1 METKNSIVSVL
12 NPDDFSYLTVCNNN
26 LNRFLS
32 DPANR
37 SILQQAFV
45 KRYQNTKLTYTT
57 LQAQHEMYLLSLKF
71 ASKIY
76 NSVKPVYAVDGNY
89 YQKQFDAAKNDT
101 NKKIEISKIF
111 VSELQTAA
119 YHNFKNFFAV
129 YESSAE
135 LKTDEKISKNI
146 AMLKNTYSSLVA
158 DIENANTAKDA
169 NINKK

>member
-32 DPANR
+32 DPDNR
-37 SILQQAFV
+37 NILQQAFI
-45 KRYQNTKLTYTT
+45 KRYKDTKMTYTT
-57 LQAQHEMYLLSLKF
+57 LQAQHEMYILSLKY

-76 NSVKPVYAVDGNY
+76 NDVRPVYVVDGNY
-89 YQKQFDAAKNDT
+89 YQKMFDAAKNDA
-101 NKKIEISKIF
+101 NKKIEIAKIF

-119 YHNFKNFFAV
+119 YRNYKNFFAV
-129 YESSAE
+129 YDNSTE
-135 LKTDEKISKNI
+135 LKNDEKVSKNI
-146 AMLKNTYSSLVA
+146 VILKNAFTSLVA
-158 DIENANTAKDA
+158 DIENANRNKNE